1 MELCENVFLYGDDN
15 ENLFDEAIHIM
26 VRRKQYTVR
35 PRPDLFNEYDNIEF
49 VRRFRFHKRTVRMIL
64 NLIEERIRSRTGK
77 Y

>member
-35 PRPDLFNEYDNIEF
+35 PRPNLFNEYE
-49 VRRFRFHKRTVRMIL
+49 
-64 NLIEERIRSRTGK
+64 
-77 Y
+77 